1 MKVRILL
8 IYLCLVCSWV
18 CSAQKSATEYYF
30 KRISIE
36 QGLSQSGVTAILR
49 DYQGT
54 LWIGTRQGINRVD
67 RNHIQKYTDLY
78 IFHLIEDKQHQL
90 WAVTDKGVWC
100 YNPSEDI
107 FQPKIDTPLFAICA
121 TDRGV
126 YFGGYGAIF
135 EYNYSHKHI
144 RRLPLQKASYAKS
157 IATS

>member
-1 MKVRILL
+1 MILSEFANLLITQYLCRVIIKKMKVRILL

-78 IFHLIEDKQHQL
+78 IFHLIED
-90 WAVTDKGVWC
+90 
-100 YNPSEDI
+100 I
-107 FQPKIDTPLFAICA
+107 FFNLK
-121 TDRGV
+121 
-126 YFGGYGAIF
+126 
-135 EYNYSHKHI
+135 
-144 RRLPLQKASYAKS
+144 
-157 IATS
+157 